1 MINNVP
7 CNIDNKDELHKYAA
21 LIKYDANN
29 MNSSNPITGTITKS
43 PEIAINKKSAGL
55 KNVSTNC
62 SVVLNNIRSSR
73 AKNLQRKKKSV
84 DKKSSQNENDSDHD
98 SDGKLFEFE
107 ESDNPLLPLYLLRD
121 EGPVK
126 WVLFSDLAYVLKL
139 KTKDALLKQVSRLH
153 ASSQRK
159 DLNLAKFLHFLS
171 PKILALSGFPRQSK
185 CTAQRC
191 HS

>member
-7 CNIDNKDELHKYAA
+7 CNTDNKDELYNFGPV
-21 LIKYDANN
+21 IKYDVNN
-29 MNSSNPITGTITKS
+29 MSSTNTTKSS
-43 PEIAINKKSAGL
+43 PEIAINKKTTGL
-55 KNVSTNC
+55 KTVSTNC
-62 SVVLNNIRSSR
+62 SVVLKNIRSSR
-73 AKNLQRKKKSV
+73 AKKLQRKKKSI

-139 KTKDALLKQVSRLH
+139 KTKDALLKQVS
-153 ASSQRK
+153 
-159 DLNLAKFLHFLS
+159 NLSTLKQQSFLS
-171 PKILALSGFPRQSK
+171 INAFFSLFIFHLNSSFIQIFKAVQVSVPPM
-185 CTAQRC
+185 
-191 HS
+191 